1 MLVNCCTLFPMNEI
15 DKEVQRF
22 ARLLESVVLVSR
34 VPARQIERRLD
45 YGAGTLNRVFN
56 GRIGL
61 KMRHILAVL
70 EVIGMDGETFFKLAY
85 RKEEG
90 DALAAQILA
99 ALKSQG
105 FGPTG
110 LRPQAALSEEELE
123 ERILSV
129 VERVFA
135 SRGAG
140 GEPPRREAAAPR
152 RPKRGLKA

>member
-1 MLVNCCTLFPMNEI
+1 MDEI

-22 ARLLESVVLVSR
+22 ARLLQSVVLVSR

-56 GRIGL
+56 GRIEL
-61 KMRHILAVL
+61 KIRHILAVL
-70 EVIGMDGETFFKLAY
+70 DVIGMDGEAFFKLAY
-85 RKEEG
+85 RREEG
-90 DALAAQILA
+90 DALAAQILS

-105 FGPTG
+105 FGPAG

-123 ERILSV
+123 ERILAA

-135 SRGAG
+135 SRGG
-140 GEPPRREAAAPR
+140 GEQPRQGTGAPR
-152 RPKRGLKA
+152 RPKKGSKA